1 MAYILYNNDG
11 SVLLT
16 MADGKIDNESTSLDL
31 IGKNVDN
38 YGEYFNNNLI
48 KLLTNFAA
56 PGSIAPRSPQV
67 GQLWYNTTDKRL
79 TVYNGI
85 EFKPTDQTL
94 VSGTAPL
101 TTSTGDLW
109 YDSVNS
115 QLKIWNGTTYKLVGP
130 AVSGVLGKFGIE
142 PPTVSIKE
150 HNTNIPKNVGV
161 IFNYGSHIG
170 LVSTVSFT
178 VSTSSSAIYFNTSTA
193 TSLVAGLTV
202 IDNLDVKGDLYVRGD
217 FSSAKTWLTAYADI
231 TPFGDP
237 EDIGASSATIQTRI
251 GNGNISIISDILNY
265 TFNTT
270 TSLTGVSYPINS
282 EARVICY
289 YNSTASVRHFI
300 LESTGWTTFDQYA
313 NALAATV
320 TNIVVI

>member
-16 MADGKIDNESTSLDL
+16 MADGKVDSETTSLDL
-31 IGKNVDN
+31 IGKNLDN

-56 PGSIAPRSPQV
+56 PSSISPRSPQV

-79 TVYNGI
+79 NVYNGV

-94 VSGTAPL
+94 VGGTAPL

-109 YDSVNS
+109 YDAVNS
-115 QLKIWNGTTYKLVGP
+115 QLKIWNGTTYKLIGP

-142 PPTVSIKE
+142 PPTTSIKE
-150 HNTNIPKNVGV
+150 YNTNIPKNVGV
-161 IFNYGSHIG
+161 IYNYGSAIG
-170 LVSTVSFT
+170 MVSTVSFT
-178 VSTSSSAIYFNTSTA
+178 VSTSSSLVYFNTSTA

-202 IDNLDVKGDLYVRGD
+202 IEDLDVKGDLYIRGNLQ
-217 FSSAKTWLTAYADI
+217 APKTWLTAYADI

-237 EDIGASSATIQTRI
+237 NDIGASSATIQTRI
-251 GNGNISIISDILNY
+251 GNGNISIIANILNY

-270 TSLTGVSYPINS
+270 TSLTGVSYPVSS

-289 YNSTASVRHFI
+289 YNTTSSVRHFV
-300 LESTGWTTFDQYA
+300 LESTGWTTFDQYN
-313 NALAATV
+313 NALAGTL